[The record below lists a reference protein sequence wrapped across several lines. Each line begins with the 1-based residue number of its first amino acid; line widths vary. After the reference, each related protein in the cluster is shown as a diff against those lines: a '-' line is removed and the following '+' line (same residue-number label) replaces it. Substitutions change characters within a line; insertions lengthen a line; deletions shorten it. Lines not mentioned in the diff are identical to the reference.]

1 MPTGS
6 KLLSLKSSLDF
17 PESSKAHHLV
27 SLQVSILPEELALGI
42 GQLRDVLF
50 LIMYM
55 DPEVGISQGIPDRAS
70 GGVVNPGILTQVTPG
85 TLGTRTLRGAWIIWL
100 RTGAWEFARSGSSPT
115 LQL

>member
-27 SLQVSILPEELALGI
+27 SPSSIHSSRRAGFGHWAIE
-42 GQLRDVLF
+42 RDVLF
-50 LIMYM
+50 WIMYM

-70 GGVVNPGILTQVTPG
+70 EVL
-85 TLGTRTLRGAWIIWL
+85 
-100 RTGAWEFARSGSSPT
+100 
-115 LQL
+115 